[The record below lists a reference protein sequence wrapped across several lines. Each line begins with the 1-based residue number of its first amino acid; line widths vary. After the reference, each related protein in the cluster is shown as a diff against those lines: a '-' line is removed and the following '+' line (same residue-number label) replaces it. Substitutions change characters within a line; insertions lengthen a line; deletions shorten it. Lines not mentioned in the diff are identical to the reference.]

1 MSHFPDYIHIY
12 NEGASSSLDIQ
23 LLAQYISEKTG
34 RAADIRGSLIPAEV
48 SNQKSLAE
56 KFAQIKIIDPQK
68 KELNPDPLPVEV
80 AYEYKVIS
88 TQKPSWLLYDGFC
101 LQEIFSK
108 LILPKEHNL
117 KHLHIIFTSR
127 LFGTF
132 ADSRY
137 HIRVALFSFPTIIS
151 TAGIVEAPAKPREF
165 YLKKQLG
172 INHFT
177 LKDEFRGR
185 FIDYDDAR
193 LTEVLKGYLMQAL
206 FFHLTGNPFCEDL
219 NCKLYNAHW
228 QEEVINAQIKSSYEF
243 CEEHSKILE
252 KYYRLGSVK

>member
-1 MSHFPDYIHIY
+1 MFHFPDYIHLY

-34 RAADIRGSLIPAEV
+34 LAVNIGGNLVPTEV
-48 SNQKSLAE
+48 SNQKSLA
-56 KFAQIKIIDPQK
+56 KKLAQIKIIDPQK
-68 KELNPDPLPVEV
+68 KELNAAPLPVEV
-80 AYEYKVIS
+80 EYEYKVIS
-88 TQKPSWLLYDGFC
+88 TQKPSASFYDGFC

-108 LILPKEHNL
+108 LILPKENNL

-132 ADSRY
+132 TDSRY

-151 TAGIVEAPAKPREF
+151 TTGIVEAPAKPREF

-172 INHFT
+172 IDHFT
-177 LKDEFRGR
+177 LKEEFRGR
-185 FIDYDDAR
+185 FIDYDDNR
-193 LTEVLKGYLMQAL
+193 LTEVLKGYLMQAF
-206 FFHLTGNPFCEDL
+206 FFHLTGNPFCKDP
-219 NCKLYNAHW
+219 NCRLYNAHW

-243 CEEHSKILE
+243 CEEHSKTLQDI
-252 KYYRLGSVK
+252 KKIFTA